1 MTAFTTPTG
10 TVGLVTPDAS
20 GYPLP
25 VGVGNAL
32 PTRPDSTSAPA
43 TYSAAI
49 TGLVVAAAATD
60 VFTLRGS
67 ATKIVRV
74 CQFSVSGTAGTALV
88 ANVQIIKRSTANTG
102 GTSTAPVAV
111 PNDSASPAATAS
123 ALAYTANPTTGTL
136 VGVARTQKLLF
147 DVTTGAGASTS
158 ADYETHANGHRPLTL
173 RGVAE
178 TLAINLAGVTLNTP
192 SVNIYVEWTEEDE

>member
-1 MTAFTTPTG
+1 MTAFATPIG
-10 TVGLVTPDAS
+10 TVGLATPDAN
-20 GYPLP
+20 GYPSP
-25 VGVGNAL
+25 VGAGNAL
-32 PTRPDSTSAPA
+32 PTRPDSMSAPA

-60 VFTLRGS
+60 VFTLLGS

-74 CQFSVSGTAGTALV
+74 RQFSVSGTAGTALV
-88 ANVQIIKRSTANTG
+88 ANVQVIKRSTANTG

-111 PNDSASPAATAS
+111 PNDSASPAATAV

-147 DVTTGAGASTS
+147 DVTTGAGASAS